1 MIVPN
6 STGLDN
12 IMQTAWVTTDLDR
25 AMAQF
30 ADRFKIGDFFTAD
43 IAFPARLH
51 DEVGEMSIRMALAN
65 VDNIQIELIQPVG
78 GGIDRIY
85 RDALP
90 TDGRHANVF
99 HHICVKLEG
108 SIDQWNKYIEELET
122 TTPIAYTGDSGPNVR
137 FVYTDERDTLGI
149 WLEHV
154 WYESAYHMEFSAQI
168 PTYRSA

>member
-1 MIVPN
+1 MLIPMP
-6 STGLDN
+6 TGLSN
-12 IMQTAWVTTDLDR
+12 IMQTAWVTTNLDR

-51 DEVGEMSIRMALAN
+51 DEAGEMSIRMALAN
-65 VDNIQIELIQPVG
+65 VDNVQIELIQPVG

-90 TDGRHANVF
+90 SDGRHANVF
-99 HHICVKLEG
+99 HHICVKVEG
-108 SIDQWNKYIEELET
+108 SIDRWNTYINELET

-154 WYESAYHMEFSAQI
+154 WYEPAYHAEFSALI